1 MKKLTAAIALTIA
14 AATAV
19 TAFSGCNIIKSLLPF
34 GKNEPTTAPVTTVA
48 ATTAPATTQAATTEP
63 PTVAKQTE
71 APAATTRKPEE
82 SSNTSEYP
90 SQLDGGFYLVT
101 TPTCASATLG
111 INFTVPEWQNK
122 VYCKNG
128 NSNRGFYFEF
138 YEASNLINGIEKY
151 GFDSM
156 GLLFAVYA
164 TDTEANGDIE
174 YPAGSI
180 VLNGE
185 KKYLRDCFQSGVV
198 REDIQYSPSA
208 HTNSVNLKSN

>member
-101 TPTCASATLG
+101 TPT
-111 INFTVPEWQNK
+111 
-122 VYCKNG
+122 
-128 NSNRGFYFEF
+128 
-138 YEASNLINGIEKY
+138 
-151 GFDSM
+151 
-156 GLLFAVYA
+156 
-164 TDTEANGDIE
+164 
-174 YPAGSI
+174 
-180 VLNGE
+180 
-185 KKYLRDCFQSGVV
+185 
-198 REDIQYSPSA
+198 
-208 HTNSVNLKSN
+208 

>member
-151 GFDSM
+151 GFNSM

-164 TDTEANGDIE
+164 PRQTATSNIPRARSCSTERR
-174 YPAGSI
+174 S
-180 VLNGE
+180 
-185 KKYLRDCFQSGVV
+185 
-198 REDIQYSPSA
+198 
-208 HTNSVNLKSN
+208 T